1 MDRKEELIVVIGII
15 PARLQSIR
23 FPNKILTPIDE
34 KPMVMHVYDRA
45 RKSEKLDDVIIAIDS
60 NETEDA
66 LKQYKPNIVM
76 THPDHPSG
84 TDRVAEVAKDIDVD
98 IILNIQ
104 GDEPM
109 LDPIIIDELVSCFD
123 DELVEMATIGSRVI
137 DNSDYLNPNSVK
149 MMINENGFA
158 TSFSREIKDY
168 QIGGY
173 YHHVG
178 IYGYRKDTLLRF
190 TSLNQSVNEKNSNL
204 EQLRALDNGIPIK
217 VAMTDYP
224 HRGIDTKEDL
234 QYIQSTK

>member
-1 MDRKEELIVVIGII
+1 MIIGVI
-15 PARLQSIR
+15 PARLKSIR

-45 RKSEKLDDVIIAIDS
+45 RESKKLDDVIIAIDS
-60 NETEDA
+60 NETEEA
-66 LKQYKPNIVM
+66 LKQYKPNIKM
-76 THPDHPSG
+76 TDPDHLSG
-84 TDRVAEVAKDIDVD
+84 TDRVAEVVKDMDVD

-109 LDPIIIDELVSCFD
+109 LDPSIIDELVSCFN

-158 TSFSREIKDY
+158 TSFSREMKDY

-178 IYGYRKDTLLRF
+178 IYGYRKDTLFRF
-190 TSLNQSVNEKNSNL
+190 TMLDQSANEKNSNL

-234 QYIQSTK
+234 QQIELNK

>member
-1 MDRKEELIVVIGII
+1 MVIGVI
-15 PARLQSIR
+15 PARLKSTR
-23 FPNKILTPIDE
+23 FPNKILAPIND
-34 KPMVMHVYDRA
+34 KPMVMHVYERA
-45 RKSEKLDDVIIAIDS
+45 KESEKLDDVIIAIDS
-60 NETEDA
+60 SETEEA
-66 LKQYKPNIVM
+66 LKQFKPNIKM
-76 THPDHPSG
+76 THPDHLSG
-84 TDRVAEVAKDIDVD
+84 TDRVAEVVKDMDVD
-98 IILNIQ
+98 LILNIQ

-109 LDPIIIDELVSCFD
+109 LDPSIINQLVECFD

-149 MMINENGFA
+149 IIINENGFA
-158 TSFSREIKDY
+158 SSFCREIKDH

-190 TSLNQSVNEKNSNL
+190 TMLDQSINEINLNL
-204 EQLRALDNGIPIK
+204 EQLRALDNEIQIK

-234 QYIQSTK
+234 NQIELKG